1 MLTPAMALTT
11 CMSVNQSAVCDGSLA
26 LRDKHTAALIEDGGP
41 MSIKTGAA
49 LLSVL
54 DAGCGDV

>member
-1 MLTPAMALTT
+1 MALTT
-11 CMSVNQSAVCDGSLA
+11 CMSVNQSAVCDGSLS
-26 LRDKHTAALIEDGGP
+26 LRDKHTAALLEDGGP
-41 MSIKTGAA
+41 LSIKTGAA